1 MAKVSRARFKIGRE
15 QLPGNTFDL
24 VIKDPA
30 DKQYSEAE
38 LFREIVKFFS
48 KIR

>member
-1 MAKVSRARFKIGRE
+1 MVKASRAHFKVGRT

-24 VIKDPA
+24 VIKDPS

-38 LFREIVKFFS
+38 LFREIVKFFD